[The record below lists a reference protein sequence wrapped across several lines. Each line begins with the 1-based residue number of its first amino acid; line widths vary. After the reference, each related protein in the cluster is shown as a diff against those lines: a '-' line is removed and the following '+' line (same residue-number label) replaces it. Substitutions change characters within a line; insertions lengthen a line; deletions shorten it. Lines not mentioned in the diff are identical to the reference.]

1 MTVRCPRCQTQYRV
15 PDAKLTSVRPVFKC
29 TRCSLVF
36 RPESERARAGSRKRA
51 AGPNLDLP
59 FDEAPSRGRRR
70 RSGDEPT
77 LVSDPAGD
85 DAALLDDEG
94 PTLRDDDDD
103 DLSLLH
109 DNELD
114 PEDIA
119 DDDEDA
125 RGGDEADEDDAEE
138 EDPGP
143 VIYTSAPPQRT
154 ARTRER
160 SADRAPRNR
169 SPLRAVTIGVGLVV
183 AAFVA
188 LAGTLRDDPAVALD
202 MLSAVPIV
210 GKTIAQ
216 DDLLAWRFDLAE
228 VHGSLD
234 RIKGGRLAYVVEGQA
249 VNTSAQ
255 GVRLVEIEG
264 RLIAEGR
271 VRRTQRVY
279 AGNQSRATIRD
290 LSATEVEML
299 LRLEPNRRFRIP
311 AGGAA
316 RFLLVFPDPPP
327 DARDIDCRVVTA
339 RTS

>member
-15 PDAKLTSVRPVFKC
+15 PDAKLTSARPVFKC

-36 RPESERARAGSRKRA
+36 RPEGERARAGSRKRA

-59 FDEAPSRGRRR
+59 FDETPTRGRRR
-70 RSGDEPT
+70 RSGDEPAF
-77 LVSDPAGD
+77 VSDPAGD

-94 PTLRDDDDD
+94 PTLGEDEADLPLRHDD
-103 DLSLLH
+103 
-109 DNELD
+109 ELD

-119 DDDEDA
+119 DGDEDTEET
-125 RGGDEADEDDAEE
+125 DEEDLEE

-143 VIYTSAPPQRT
+143 VLYTSAPSQRAT
-154 ARTRER
+154 RTRER
-160 SADRAPRNR
+160 GEAETPRSR

-188 LAGTLRDDPAVALD
+188 LAGTLGSDPAVALD
-202 MLSAVPIV
+202 LLSAVPIV

-216 DDLLAWRFDLAE
+216 DDLLAWRFDLTE
-228 VHGSLD
+228 VQGSLD

-264 RLIAEGR
+264 RLMADGR

-290 LSATEVEML
+290 L
-299 LRLEPNRRFRIP
+299 
-311 AGGAA
+311 
-316 RFLLVFPDPPP
+316 
-327 DARDIDCRVVTA
+327 
-339 RTS
+339 